1 MDKEFKDS
9 LRQMSLEAMVIQIQ
23 KLETDEHV
31 LLARKA
37 EAARELLLQHLC
49 DLRKE
54 QLHGRTLERQG
65 LSHDYLD
72 RLLGGEV

>member
-9 LRQMSLEAMVIQIQ
+9 LRQMSLEAMMIQIQ
-23 KLETDEHV
+23 RLETDEHV

-37 EAARELLLQHLC
+37 EAAREFLFQRLC

-54 QLHGRTLERQG
+54 QQNGRTLERQG

-72 RLLGGEV
+72 RLLGGED